1 MLVYMANRIPPP
13 PKECSNFQSLTKM
26 FITSK
31 VMFQLTITE
40 IKYQLTVYKQ
50 RNQHLDVELRYL
62 FDEGTA

>member
-40 IKYQLTVYKQ
+40 IKYQLTVYY
-50 RNQHLDVELRYL
+50 LDVELRYL